1 MVLIRAWALL
11 HDCIIMI
18 NEESTVII
26 VHVATYLHILVCSV
40 SPMGY
45 SVLGVLSVIR
55 LPCSLY
61 MAVDLVYHES
71 KYVAILRQ

>member
-1 MVLIRAWALL
+1 
-11 HDCIIMI
+11 MI

-26 VHVATYLHILVCSV
+26 VHVATYLHIVVYSV

-55 LPCSLY
+55 LPCILIYGCGS
-61 MAVDLVYHES
+61 VYHES